1 MEKDVT
7 TRVCPTCK
15 TGRISLKLSRFG
27 AFLGCSNYPECR
39 YTRPLSINADE
50 AAAAAPEEPKD
61 VGSDPVTEEMI
72 TLRKGPYGYYLQWG
86 DETTV
91 SAQKPAKKDEKEET
105 PKKGKAK
112 PKKKPTKSTQP
123 KPKRVSLPAT
133 TAPDDVTLEMALQ
146 LKNLPFVIGE
156 HPDSGEKL
164 SVGLG
169 RFGPYVKFGDQF
181 ASIPKTYDFLNLTL
195 EEGVAIVNA
204 KIQKVASGVKP
215 RRGGFGRGKK
225 GAAKKKA

>member
-1 MEKDVT
+1 
-7 TRVCPTCK
+7 
-15 TGRISLKLSRFG
+15 
-27 AFLGCSNYPECR
+27 LGCSNYPECR
-39 YTRPLSINADE
+39 YTRPLSVNADD
-50 AAAAAPEEPKD
+50 AAAAAPEEPKE
-61 VGSDPVTEEMI
+61 VGNDPVTEEII

-91 SAQKPAKKDEKEET
+91 SAQKPAKKDEEEEA
-105 PKKGKAK
+105 PKKGKDNTKAKAK
-112 PKKKPTKSTQP
+112 PKKKAAKSTQP

-156 HPDSGEKL
+156 HPDSGETL

-169 RFGPYVKFGDQF
+169 RFGPYVKFGSQF
-181 ASIPKTYDFLNLTL
+181 ASIPKSYDFLNLTL
-195 EEGVAIVNA
+195 EEGIAIVNA
-204 KIQKVASGVKP
+204 KIQKVASGAP

-225 GAAKKKA
+225 GAAKKKG